1 MALTLDSDLSQK
13 LEGIQSH
20 VIALWKYHEGPPWYP
35 YHDESHNRIVEKM
48 LHQLIP
54 EDREDQLSSEEWF
67 FLLASTWLHDVGMI
81 LDLFGRSEPF
91 EEVRT
96 THHERSAR
104 YIGEER
110 EELDLNIQEAFILE
124 QICKYHRKRLD
135 IGKCP
140 ERAGSIRVR
149 MLAAYLRLA
158 DALHIDISRTDEAR
172 YKLLLAAGMPWQD
185 RFHWL
190 KSRWVHSAVP
200 NPDNHSILVSVFDA
214 PEGSLKRGLLPR
226 LVENEI
232 REELDSVRDVLIRGG
247 VSFFLDIDMETIG
260 SPTTPEERTE
270 LELVLSNIEIENL
283 SSATDV
289 ENSII
294 TTVIRLAEVSP
305 DPYIA
310 IQDYR
315 QQMSEVHRV
324 RPSHALLG
332 NVLER
337 ITRATLEEDLP
348 ADAQKARV
356 EQIIA
361 ELRAYQ
367 ESRSRSVSALAENA
381 RPFLSDGGGIL
392 LFGYSS
398 LVLEALRRL
407 PLDVKEV
414 TPIFIAECRGK
425 TRYSYRNEIVYSDAL
440 HYSIGL
446 RDAGFKNVAIA
457 PDISAANL
465 MMRGLIDKVVLG
477 ANGIDAHGRFGHTAG
492 HLALA
497 DLARV
502 YRVPVY
508 VIADTAKF
516 GQLEFNIDA
525 ERGIEWFT
533 RDRRV
538 LALIEQYDI
547 ATPNPR
553 EDIVEADRVDM
564 LITEIGAFPPTKI
577 PKAVRRKVFL
587 D

>member
-1 MALTLDSDLSQK
+1 
-13 LEGIQSH
+13 
-20 VIALWKYHEGPPWYP
+20 
-35 YHDESHNRIVEKM
+35 
-48 LHQLIP
+48 
-54 EDREDQLSSEEWF
+54 
-67 FLLASTWLHDVGMI
+67 
-81 LDLFGRSEPF
+81 
-91 EEVRT
+91 
-96 THHERSAR
+96 
-104 YIGEER
+104 
-110 EELDLNIQEAFILE
+110 LDLNIQEAFILE
-124 QICKYHRKRLD
+124 QTCKYHRRRLD
-135 IGKCP
+135 IRTCT
-140 ERAGSIRVR
+140 ERAGNIRVR

-158 DALHIDISRTDEAR
+158 DALHIDISRTDEER

-226 LVENEI
+226 LVENEL

-247 VSFFLDIDMETIG
+247 VSFFLDIDMGIIG
-260 SPTTPEERTE
+260 CPTTPEECTE
-270 LELVLSNIEIENL
+270 LELVLSNIELENL

-289 ENSII
+289 ANSVI

-315 QQMSEVHRV
+315 RQMSEVHRM
-324 RPSHALLG
+324 RPSHALIG

-337 ITRATLEEDLP
+337 ITHATLEEDLP

-367 ESRSRSVSALAENA
+367 ESRNRSVSALADNA
-381 RPFLSDGGGIL
+381 RPFLLDGGGML

-407 PLDVKEV
+407 PPDVKEA
-414 TPIFIAECRGK
+414 TPIYIAECRGK
-425 TRYSYRNEIVYSDAL
+425 TRYSYRNEIIYCDAL
-440 HYSIGL
+440 NYAIDV
-446 RDAGFKNVAIA
+446 RNAGFKNVAIA

-465 MMRGLIDKVVLG
+465 MVRGCIEKVVFG
-477 ANGIDAHGRFGHTAG
+477 ANGIDEHGRFGHTAG

-497 DLARV
+497 DLAHV
-502 YRVPVY
+502 YGVPVY

-516 GQLEFNIDA
+516 GDLEYSIDA

-533 RDRRV
+533 RDQRAM
-538 LALIEQYDI
+538 ALIEQYEI

-564 LITEIGAFPPTKI
+564 LVTEIGAFPPTRI
-577 PKAVRRKVFL
+577 PEAVRCKVFL